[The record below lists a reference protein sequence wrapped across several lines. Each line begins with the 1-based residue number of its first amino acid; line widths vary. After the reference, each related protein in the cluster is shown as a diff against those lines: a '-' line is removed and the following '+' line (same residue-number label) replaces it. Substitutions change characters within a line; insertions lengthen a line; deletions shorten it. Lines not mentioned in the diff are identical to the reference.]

1 VTTPAAVQ
9 HRELAG
15 HNRIS
20 TQALT
25 SVAQAAAAQSFGV
38 PAAQVRVSWADDAGA
53 LALTLAT
60 PISAPSLETVRA
72 DPSRLDAFGGG
83 VLQRSIAA
91 KAHILGIVERIT
103 GSRLSSV
110 DIRITGILASKG
122 GRVQ

>member
-1 VTTPAAVQ
+1 MTAPAAAV

-25 SVAQAAAAQSFGV
+25 SVAQAAAAQTFGV
-38 PAAQVRVSWADDAGA
+38 PPAQVRVSWADDRGA

-60 PISAPSLETVRA
+60 PISAPPLGTVRE

-83 VLQRSIAA
+83 ILQRTVAA
-91 KAHILGIVERIT
+91 KARILGTVEQIT
-103 GSRLSSV
+103 GSSLSSV